1 MNELVVEVDELWG
14 DNNRQGSN
22 NVVKQEQDEE
32 VVCQDRPRQ

>member
-22 NVVKQEQDEE
+22 NVVIQEQDEE